1 MLRSTGLPD
10 ASRLRRAEGF
20 TLIEVL
26 VAFTIAAL
34 LLVAVLRI
42 LTLGLDDGERAEAFT
57 RATIIAESTL
67 DAIGVVT
74 PLKPGEAAELR
85 DGPFRILASVERY
98 HEPDAPSDEQRYLV
112 FYRVSA
118 TVSWLDGRRHRSVEL
133 STLRLGPQP

>member
-1 MLRSTGLPD
+1 
-10 ASRLRRAEGF
+10 LRRAEGF
-20 TLIEVL
+20 TLVEVL

-42 LTLGLDDGERAEAFT
+42 LTLGLDGGERAEAYT

-67 DAIGVVT
+67 DTLGVVT

-85 DGPFRILASVERY
+85 DGPFRIVATVDRY
-98 HEPDAPSDEQRYLV
+98 HEPGEASDDARYLV

-118 TVSWLDGRRHRSVEL
+118 TVSWLDGRRQRSVSV

>member
-1 MLRSTGLPD
+1 MSRWTGSPAASLSRRSD
-10 ASRLRRAEGF
+10 GF

-26 VAFTIAAL
+26 VAFTIAAV

-42 LTLGLDDGERAEAFT
+42 LTLGLDGGKRAEAFT
-57 RATIIAESTL
+57 KATIIAESTL

-85 DGPFRILASVERY
+85 DGPFRILASVDRF
-98 HEPDAPSDEQRYLV
+98 HEPGEATDGARYLV

-118 TVSWLDGRRHRSVEL
+118 TVSWLEGRRRRTVSL
-133 STLRLGPQP
+133 STLRLGPQQ

>member
-1 MLRSTGLPD
+1 
-10 ASRLRRAEGF
+10 
-20 TLIEVL
+20 
-26 VAFTIAAL
+26 
-34 LLVAVLRI
+34 VLRI
-42 LTLGLDDGERAEAFT
+42 LTFGLDGGERAEALT

-74 PLKPGEAAELR
+74 PLKAGDAAELR

-98 HEPDAPSDEQRYLV
+98 HEPNAAGDEQRYLV

-118 TVSWLDGRRHRSVEL
+118 TVTWLDGRRQRSVEL

>member
-1 MLRSTGLPD
+1 MSRSTGSPD
-10 ASRLRRAEGF
+10 ASPLRRPEGF

-42 LTLGLDDGERAEAFT
+42 LTLGLDGGERAEAYT

-74 PLKPGEAAELR
+74 PLKSGDTAELR

-98 HEPDAPSDEQRYLV
+98 HEPNAVSDEQRYLV

-118 TVSWLDGRRHRSVEL
+118 TVSWREGRQQRSIEL
-133 STLRLGPQP
+133 STLRLGPQQ

>member
-1 MLRSTGLPD
+1 MSRWIGLPG
-10 ASRLRRAEGF
+10 ASPLRRAEGF

-42 LTLGLDDGERAEAFT
+42 LTLGLDGGERAEAFT

-74 PLKPGEAAELR
+74 PLIPGEAAELR

-98 HEPDAPSDEQRYLV
+98 HEPDAVNDDQRYLV

-118 TVSWLDGRRHRSVEL
+118 TVSWLDGRRQRSVEL
-133 STLRLGPQP
+133 STLRLGPQQ